1 MVKMVLKDH
10 KDHKDHKDLL
20 VMMVLMDRMGQ
31 MGHRV
36 QTEWMAKMEVMDL
49 IVLQIPIPF
58 HQA

>member
-1 MVKMVLKDH
+1 ML

-58 HQA
+58 YQA